1 MKHCTHSENSIGGGG
16 PEGGGGGGGGGI
28 KFTVIKKL
36 YLQYTVYFIITLRF
50 LFFFSLYAYIYI
62 IIY

>member
-28 KFTVIKKL
+28 KFTVIKK
-36 YLQYTVYFIITLRF
+36 VIFAIHRIIHNHITF
-50 LFFFSLYAYIYI
+50 LIFFFRYTRTYI
-62 IIY
+62 